1 MDPPQPPKAATTTTT
16 AAAATTTGSTTF
28 LSHLISVDTTL
39 SKYLHSTL
47 EPFLPHFLL
56 FLLELSAD
64 FRLFFPISL
73 SLLLA
78 PNSSTSLFLLRRPF
92 LSSLLLGLLLDL
104 GLIALIKLLF
114 RRSRPVYNKN
124 MIAAVSVDHYSFP
137 SGHASRVFFV
147 ASIAYFFADDEANLL
162 NLVVWLWAVL
172 TSLSRVFLG
181 RHFVFD
187 VFAGAS
193 LGVLEA
199 LFAFRFLRFYL

>member
-1 MDPPQPPKAATTTTT
+1 MDPPQPPKAA
-16 AAAATTTGSTTF
+16 ATTTGSTTV

-39 SKYLHSTL
+39 SEYLHSTVK
-47 EPFLPHFLL
+47 PFLPHLL
-56 FLLELSAD
+56 LLLLELSAD

-104 GLIALIKLLF
+104 LLIALIKLLF
-114 RRSRPVYNKN
+114 RRSRPLYNKN
-124 MIAAVSVDHYSFP
+124 MVAAVSVDHYSFP

-147 ASIAYFFADDEANLL
+147 ASVAHLFANHDANLL
-162 NLVVWLWAVL
+162 NLVVWLWALL